1 MLLIVES
8 PSKCAK
14 IESFIKCCCI
24 SSKGHLRE
32 IKVLPKPGEDPV
44 FEIINEKKT
53 HIESMRKVIKKY
65 AIKDI
70 YIATDDDREG
80 EAIAWH
86 ICKIF
91 GFPFDS
97 VKRIIF
103 HEVTKAALE
112 KAVATP
118 GLINMSLVR
127 AQQARQVLDLTVGF
141 RVSPVLWKY
150 LYRNRES
157 SLSAGRCQTPAL
169 RLVYDNHCEK
179 KEITQTY
186 KVEGVFFSKKVLFE
200 LSKEMGSNEDVL
212 AFLKGSKD
220 FRYELLKDNIVKP
233 FCIAQVV
240 DSESNRSNPLI
251 YAPEE
256 GILNEN
262 WCKKGI
268 VEGAPRPYHTSGL
281 LQSASSQL
289 RMSPK
294 EVMSGC
300 QQLYQDGHITYMRTE
315 SQKFC
320 AEYLEEVRGFITQG
334 FGSTYVGD
342 LEGLEN
348 RDSGNPHEAIRVTH
362 LEVRKIEGLAARVGK
377 LYELIWRNS
386 VASCMSAYKGE
397 QTSVYISSP
406 LAGAVYVHRV
416 NVPVFMGWK
425 RLDSN
430 VDVVKEQAAGA
441 ALVLYIKSQKEVI
454 CQRVSAEV
462 AIHGKKT
469 HYTEASLIKRL
480 ENVGIG
486 RPSTF
491 ASLVETLIDRGYV
504 KKGDIEATNINV
516 TEYVLEG
523 SLIEEKVVE
532 KKIGGEKGKLIIQ
545 PVGIVVAE
553 FLTEHFG
560 SLFSYD
566 YTKTMESD
574 LDKIALSEEGSKDI
588 CKECNDE
595 IERLIQPVDKRRF
608 VIKDS
613 SDVVVFG
620 RYGLMI
626 QSKTVNKACRSV
638 REGID
643 LGRLS
648 RGEYTLDELLE
659 KKDSRVIGEYLD
671 SPISIARGPFGW
683 YVAYKDTKM
692 GCKTLLSGG
701 GKADDSER
709 GTKGK
714 VIEKEEPDDEE
725 VYNAFVKYM
734 DTKDDSK
741 EGVTGMIRELTPDLS
756 IRNGKFGGYIFYKT
770 PSMKKPKFFTL
781 KGFKESYRFCQKD
794 VLIEW
799 IRTTYHIKGI

>member
-14 IESFIKCCCI
+14 IESFIPCCCI

-32 IKVLPKPGEDPV
+32 LKVLPKPGEDPV
-44 FEIINEKKT
+44 FEIIDEKKT

-65 AIKDI
+65 AVKDI

-86 ICKIF
+86 ICQIF
-91 GFPFDS
+91 GLPVDS

-118 GLINMSLVR
+118 GLINISLVR

-141 RVSPVLWKY
+141 RVSPVLWKH

-169 RLVYDNHCEK
+169 RLVYDNHREER
-179 KEITQTY
+179 EITQTY
-186 KVEGVFFSKKVLFE
+186 KVGAVFFPKKVLFE
-200 LSKEMGSNEDVL
+200 LSKEMGSQKDVL
-212 AFLKGSKD
+212 AFLEGSKD
-220 FRYELLKDNIVKP
+220 FRYELL
-233 FCIAQVV
+233 
-240 DSESNRSNPLI
+240 
-251 YAPEE
+251 
-256 GILNEN
+256 NEN
-262 WCKKGI
+262 WCKKEI

-281 LQSASSQL
+281 LQAASSQL
-289 RMSPK
+289 RMTPK

-320 AEYLEEVRGFITQG
+320 AEYLGEVRGFITRG
-334 FGSTYVGD
+334 FGATYVGD
-342 LEGLEN
+342 VEGLEN

-362 LEVRKIEGLAARVGK
+362 LEVRKIEGLAVRVGK

-397 QTSVYISSP
+397 QTSVYISS
-406 LAGAVYVHRV
+406 LLDGVFYVHKV

-425 RLDSN
+425 GLDSN

-441 ALVLYIKSQKEVI
+441 ALILYIKSQKEVI

-469 HYTEASLIKRL
+469 HYTEASLIKKL
-480 ENVGIG
+480 EDVGIG

-504 KKGDIEATNINV
+504 KKGDIEATNLNV

-523 SLIEEKVVE
+523 GLIQEKAVE
-532 KKIGGEKGKLIIQ
+532 KKIGGEKGKLVIQ

-560 SLFSYD
+560 SLFAYD
-566 YTKTMESD
+566 YTKAMESD
-574 LDKIALSEEGSKDI
+574 LDKIALAEEGSKDI

-595 IERLIQPVDKRRF
+595 IERLIQPVEKRRF

-626 QSKTVNKACRSV
+626 QSGGSKGCRSV
-638 REGID
+638 KEGID
-643 LGRLS
+643 IGRLS

-659 KKDSRVIGEYLD
+659 KKESRIIGEYLD

-683 YVAYKDTKM
+683 YVAYKETKM
-692 GCKTLLSGG
+692 GCKTLLAEG
-701 GKADDSER
+701 GKVEADE
-709 GTKGK
+709 GEVEKVTKKRGK
-714 VIEKEEPDDEE
+714 VLEEEEPDDEE

-734 DTKDDSK
+734 ETKDDSK
-741 EGVTGMIRELTPDLS
+741 EGVAGMIRELTPDLS

-770 PSMKKPKFFTL
+770 ASMKKPKFFTL
-781 KGFKESYRFCQKD
+781 KGFKESYRFCQKN
-794 VLIEW
+794 VLMEW
-799 IRTTYHIKGI
+799 IRTTYQIKGI

>member
-14 IESFIKCCCI
+14 IESFIPCCCI

-32 IKVLPKPGEDPV
+32 LKVLPKPGEDPV
-44 FEIINEKKT
+44 FEIIDEKKT

-65 AIKDI
+65 AVKDI
-70 YIATDDDREG
+70 YVATDDDREG

-86 ICKIF
+86 ICQIF
-91 GFPFDS
+91 GLPVDS

-141 RVSPVLWKY
+141 RVSPVLWKH

-169 RLVYDNHCEK
+169 RLVYDNHREER
-179 KEITQTY
+179 EITQTY
-186 KVEGVFFSKKVLFE
+186 KVGAVFFPKKVLFE
-200 LSKEMGSNEDVL
+200 LSKEMGSQKDVL
-212 AFLKGSKD
+212 AFLEGSKD
-220 FRYELLKDNIVKP
+220 FRYELLKDKIVKK
-233 FCIAQVV
+233 
-240 DSESNRSNPLI
+240 EM
-251 YAPEE
+251 
-256 GILNEN
+256 
-262 WCKKGI
+262 

-281 LQSASSQL
+281 LQAASSQL

-320 AEYLEEVRGFITQG
+320 AEYLGEVRGFITRG
-334 FGSTYVGD
+334 FGATYVGD
-342 LEGLEN
+342 VEGLEN

-362 LEVRKIEGLAARVGK
+362 LEVRKIEGLTVRVGK

-406 LAGAVYVHRV
+406 LAGVFYVHKV
-416 NVPVFMGWK
+416 DVPVFMGWK
-425 RLDSN
+425 GLDSN

-441 ALVLYIKSQKEVI
+441 ALILYIKSQKEVI

-469 HYTEASLIKRL
+469 HYTEASLIKKL
-480 ENVGIG
+480 EDVGIG

-504 KKGDIEATNINV
+504 KKGDIEATNLNV

-523 SLIEEKVVE
+523 GLIQEKAVE
-532 KKIGGEKGKLIIQ
+532 KKIGGEKGKLVIQ

-560 SLFSYD
+560 SLFAYD
-566 YTKTMESD
+566 YTKAMESD
-574 LDKIALSEEGSKDI
+574 LDKIALSDQSSKDI

-595 IERLIQPVDKRRF
+595 IERLIQPVEKRRF

-626 QSKTVNKACRSV
+626 QSGGSKGCRSV
-638 REGID
+638 KEGID
-643 LGRLS
+643 IGRLN
-648 RGEYTLDELLE
+648 RGEYTLDELVE
-659 KKDSRVIGEYLD
+659 KKESRVIGEYLG
-671 SPISIARGPFGW
+671 SVVSVARGPFGW

-692 GCKTLLSGG
+692 GCKTLLAGG
-701 GKADDSER
+701 GKADEGETDESEKV
-709 GTKGK
+709 TKKRGK
-714 VIEKEEPDDEE
+714 VLEEEEPDDEE

-741 EGVTGMIRELTPDLS
+741 EGVAGMIRELTPDLS

-794 VLIEW
+794 VLMEW
-799 IRTTYHIKGI
+799 IRTTYQIKGI

>member
-14 IESFIKCCCI
+14 IESFLSCCCI

-32 IKVLPKPGEDPV
+32 LKVLPKPDEDPL
-44 FEIINEKKT
+44 FEIIEEKKT

-65 AIKDI
+65 TVKDI

-86 ICKIF
+86 ICEIF
-91 GFPFDS
+91 GLPVDK

-103 HEVTKAALE
+103 HEVTKVALE
-112 KAVATP
+112 KAVSTP
-118 GLINMSLVR
+118 GFINMALVR

-141 RVSPVLWKY
+141 RVSPILWKY

-169 RLVYDNHCEK
+169 RLVYDNHREER
-179 KEITQTY
+179 EITQRY
-186 KVEGVFFSKKVLFE
+186 KVGAVFFPKQILFE
-200 LSKEMGSNEDVL
+200 LTKELDSGEDVI
-212 AFLKGSKD
+212 AFLETSKG
-220 FRYELLKDNIVKP
+220 FQYERLKDKCVKK
-233 FCIAQVV
+233 
-240 DSESNRSNPLI
+240 D
-251 YAPEE
+251 
-256 GILNEN
+256 
-262 WCKKGI
+262 I

-281 LQSASSQL
+281 LQAASSQL

-315 SQKFC
+315 SQQFC
-320 AEYLEEVRGFITQG
+320 AEYLGEVRGFITGG
-334 FGSTYVGD
+334 FGASYVGD

-362 LEVRKIEGLAARVGK
+362 LEVRKIEGIAVRVGK

-406 LAGAVYVHRV
+406 LVGGYYVHKV
-416 NVPVFMGWK
+416 DVPLFMGWK
-425 RLDSN
+425 AIDTK
-430 VDVVKEQAAGA
+430 VDIVKEQAAGSA
-441 ALVLYIKSQKEVI
+441 RILYINSQKGII

-469 HYTEASLIKRL
+469 HFTEASLIKRL
-480 ENVGIG
+480 EDIGIG

-504 KKGDIEATNINV
+504 KKGDIEGTTLNIM
-516 TEYVLEG
+516 EYTLEG
-523 SLIEEKVVE
+523 DVIKETATEKNV
-532 KKIGGEKGKLIIQ
+532 GGEKGKLVIQ
-545 PVGIVVAE
+545 PVGVIVAE
-553 FLTEHFG
+553 FLTEYFG

-566 YTKTMESD
+566 YTKAMELD
-574 LDKIALSEEGSKDI
+574 LDKIALSMEGSKDI

-595 IERLIQPVDKRRF
+595 IDKLIQPVEKRRF

-613 SDVVVFG
+613 SSVVVFG

-626 QSKTVNKACRSV
+626 QSGAKVCRSV
-638 REGID
+638 KEGID
-643 LGRLS
+643 MGRLS
-648 RGEYTLDELLE
+648 RGEYTLDELVE
-659 KKDSRVIGEYLD
+659 KKESREIGEYKGVAV
-671 SPISIARGPFGW
+671 SVSKGPYGW
-683 YVAYKDTKM
+683 YVSHGETKM
-692 GCKTLLSGG
+692 GCKALLAGGAGSAEEEGGLTKHKKG
-701 GKADDSER
+701 GKVLE
-709 GTKGK
+709 
-714 VIEKEEPDDEE
+714 EEPEDEE
-725 VYNAFVKYM
+725 IYNAFVTYM
-734 DTKDDSK
+734 DTKDNIK
-741 EGVTGMIRELTPDLS
+741 EGVAGIIRELTADLS
-756 IRNGKFGGYIFYKT
+756 IRNGKYGAYIYYKT
-770 PSMKKPKFFTL
+770 FSMKKPKFFGL

-794 VLIEW
+794 VLMEW
-799 IRTTYHIKGI
+799 IRTTHNIQGI

>member
-14 IESFIKCCCI
+14 IESFIPCCCI

-32 IKVLPKPGEDPV
+32 LKVLPKPGEDPV
-44 FEIINEKKT
+44 FEIIDEKKT

-65 AIKDI
+65 AVKDI
-70 YIATDDDREG
+70 YVATDDDREG

-86 ICKIF
+86 ICQIF
-91 GFPFDS
+91 GLPVDS

-141 RVSPVLWKY
+141 RVSPVLWKH

-169 RLVYDNHCEK
+169 RLVYDNHREER
-179 KEITQTY
+179 EITQTY
-186 KVEGVFFSKKVLFE
+186 KVGAVFFPKKVLFE
-200 LSKEMGSNEDVL
+200 LSKEMGSQKDVL
-212 AFLKGSKD
+212 AFLEGSKD
-220 FRYELLKDNIVKP
+220 FRYELLN
-233 FCIAQVV
+233 
-240 DSESNRSNPLI
+240 
-251 YAPEE
+251 
-256 GILNEN
+256 GN
-262 WCKKGI
+262 WCKKEM

-281 LQSASSQL
+281 LQAASSQL

-320 AEYLEEVRGFITQG
+320 AEYLEEVRGFITRG
-334 FGSTYVGD
+334 FGATYVGD
-342 LEGLEN
+342 VEGLEN

-362 LEVRKIEGLAARVGK
+362 LEVRKIEGIAARVGK

-406 LAGAVYVHRV
+406 LAGASYVHRV
-416 NVPVFMGWK
+416 DVPIFMGWK
-425 RLDSN
+425 GLDSN

-441 ALVLYIKSQKEVI
+441 ALILYIKSQKEVI

-469 HYTEASLIKRL
+469 HYTEASLIKKL
-480 ENVGIG
+480 EDVGIG

-504 KKGDIEATNINV
+504 KKGDIEATNLNV

-523 SLIEEKVVE
+523 GLIQEKAVE
-532 KKIGGEKGKLIIQ
+532 KKIGGEKGKLVIQ

-560 SLFSYD
+560 SLFAYD
-566 YTKTMESD
+566 YTKAMESD
-574 LDKIALSEEGSKDI
+574 LDKIALSDQSSKDI

-595 IERLIQPVDKRRF
+595 IERLIQPVEKRRF

-626 QSKTVNKACRSV
+626 QSGGSKSCRSV
-638 REGID
+638 KEGID

-659 KKDSRVIGEYLD
+659 KKESRVIGEYLD

-692 GCKTLLSGG
+692 GCKTLLAEGGKVGG
-701 GKADDSER
+701 GKAEADE
-709 GTKGK
+709 GEVEKVTKKRGK
-714 VIEKEEPDDEE
+714 VLEEEEPDDEE

-741 EGVTGMIRELTPDLS
+741 EGVAGMIRELTPDLS

-794 VLIEW
+794 VLMEW
-799 IRTTYHIKGI
+799 IRTTYQIKGI

>member
-14 IESFIKCCCI
+14 IESFIPCCCI

-32 IKVLPKPGEDPV
+32 LKVLPKPGEDPV
-44 FEIINEKKT
+44 FEIIDEKKT

-65 AIKDI
+65 AVKDI

-86 ICKIF
+86 ICQIF
-91 GFPFDS
+91 GLPVDS

-141 RVSPVLWKY
+141 RVSPVLWKH

-169 RLVYDNHCEK
+169 RLVYDNHREER
-179 KEITQTY
+179 EITQTY
-186 KVEGVFFSKKVLFE
+186 KVGAVFFPKKVLFE
-200 LSKEMGSNEDVL
+200 LSKEIGSQKDVL
-212 AFLKGSKD
+212 AFLEGSKD
-220 FRYELLKDNIVKP
+220 FRYELLN
-233 FCIAQVV
+233 
-240 DSESNRSNPLI
+240 
-251 YAPEE
+251 
-256 GILNEN
+256 GN
-262 WCKKGI
+262 WCKKEM

-281 LQSASSQL
+281 LQAASSQL

-320 AEYLEEVRGFITQG
+320 AEYLGEVRGFITRG
-334 FGSTYVGD
+334 FGATYVGN

-406 LAGAVYVHRV
+406 LAGVFYVHRV
-416 NVPVFMGWK
+416 DVPIFMGWK
-425 RLDSN
+425 GLDSN

-469 HYTEASLIKRL
+469 HYTEASLIKKL
-480 ENVGIG
+480 EDVGIG

-504 KKGDIEATNINV
+504 KKGDIEATNLNV

-523 SLIEEKVVE
+523 GLIQEKAVE
-532 KKIGGEKGKLIIQ
+532 KKIGGEKGKLVIQ

-560 SLFSYD
+560 SLFAYD
-566 YTKTMESD
+566 YTKAMESD
-574 LDKIALSEEGSKDI
+574 LDKIALSDQSSKDI

-595 IERLIQPVDKRRF
+595 IERLIQPVEKRRF

-626 QSKTVNKACRSV
+626 QSGGSKGCRSV
-638 REGID
+638 KEGID
-643 LGRLS
+643 IGRLN

-659 KKDSRVIGEYLD
+659 KKESRVIGEYLD

-683 YVAYKDTKM
+683 YVAYKETKM
-692 GCKTLLSGG
+692 GCKTLLVGG
-701 GKADDSER
+701 GKVEADE
-709 GTKGK
+709 GEVEKVTKKRGK
-714 VIEKEEPDDEE
+714 VLEEEEPDDEE
-725 VYNAFVKYM
+725 VYSAFVKYM

-741 EGVTGMIRELTPDLS
+741 EGVAGMIRELTPDLS
-756 IRNGKFGGYIFYKT
+756 IRNGKYGGYIFYKT
-770 PSMKKPKFFTL
+770 ASMKKPKFFAL

-794 VLIEW
+794 VLMEW
-799 IRTTYHIKGI
+799 IRTTHQIKGI

>member
-14 IESFIKCCCI
+14 IESFLPCCCCI

-32 IKVLPKPGEDPV
+32 LKVLPKPGEEPI
-44 FEIINEKKT
+44 FEIIEEKKT

-65 AIKDI
+65 VAKDI

-86 ICKIF
+86 ICQIF
-91 GFPFDS
+91 GLPVDS
-97 VKRIIF
+97 IKRIIF
-103 HEVTKAALE
+103 HEVTKIALE
-112 KAVATP
+112 KAVSTP
-118 GLINMSLVR
+118 GLINMALVR

-169 RLVYDNHCEK
+169 RLVYDNHREE

-186 KVEGVFFSKKVLFE
+186 KVGGLFFGKKVLFE
-200 LSKEMGSNEDVL
+200 LSKELDSQSAVL
-212 AFLKGSKD
+212 AFLESSKG
-220 FRYELLKDNIVKP
+220 FRYELLNDKLVKKDV
-233 FCIAQVV
+233 
-240 DSESNRSNPLI
+240 
-251 YAPEE
+251 
-256 GILNEN
+256 
-262 WCKKGI
+262 
-268 VEGAPRPYHTSGL
+268 VEGAPRPYNTSGL

-315 SQKFC
+315 SQQFC
-320 AEYLEEVRGFITQG
+320 AEYLGEVRGFIERG
-334 FGSTYVGD
+334 FGAPYVGD
-342 LEGLEN
+342 LDKLEN

-386 VASCMSAYKGE
+386 VASCMSAYRGE
-397 QTSVYISSP
+397 QTSLYISSP
-406 LAGAVYVHRV
+406 LAGASYIHKVD
-416 NVPVFMGWK
+416 VPIFIGW
-425 RLDSN
+425 RGLDSN
-430 VDVVKEQAAGA
+430 VDVVKEQAAGT
-441 ALVLYIKSQKEVI
+441 ALVLYMKSQKEVI

-480 ENVGIG
+480 EDVGIG

-504 KKGDIEATNINV
+504 KKGDIEGTTIAV
-516 TEYVLEG
+516 MEYVLEG
-523 SLIEEKVVE
+523 SLIEEKAVE
-532 KKIGGEKGKLIIQ
+532 KKVGGEKGKLVIQ

-553 FLTEHFG
+553 FLSEHFG
-560 SLFSYD
+560 SLFAYD
-566 YTKTMESD
+566 YTREMESD
-574 LDKIALSEEGSKDI
+574 LDKIALSDQSSKDI
-588 CKECNDE
+588 CKECNEE
-595 IERLIQPVDKRRF
+595 IERLIQPVEKRRF

-626 QSKTVNKACRSV
+626 QSGGSKACRTV

-643 LGRLS
+643 IGRLN
-648 RGEYTLDELLE
+648 RGEYTLDELVE
-659 KKDSRVIGEYLD
+659 KKDSRVIGEYLG
-671 SPISIARGPFGW
+671 SAVSVAKGPFGW
-683 YVAYKDTKM
+683 FVAYKEMKM
-692 GCKTLLSGG
+692 GCKTLLAGAGASAGTEG
-701 GKADDSER
+701 EPEAETLKK
-709 GTKGK
+709 GTKKRGQ
-714 VIEKEEPDDEE
+714 VLEEEPVDEE
-725 VYNAFVKYM
+725 IYAAFVKYM
-734 DTKDDSK
+734 ETKDDSK
-741 EGVTGMIRELTPDLS
+741 EGVAGMIRELTPELS
-756 IRNGKFGGYIFYKT
+756 IRNGKYGAYIFYKT
-770 PSMKKPKFFTL
+770 PNMKKPKFFAL

-794 VLIEW
+794 VLMEW
-799 IRTTYHIKGI
+799 IRTTHQIQGI

>member
-14 IESFIKCCCI
+14 IESFLPCCCI

-32 IKVLPKPGEDPV
+32 LKVLPKPGEEPV
-44 FEIINEKKT
+44 FEIIEEKKT
-53 HIESMRKVIKKY
+53 HLESMRKVIKKY
-65 AIKDI
+65 AVKDI

-86 ICKIF
+86 ICQIF
-91 GFPFDS
+91 GLPVDS

-103 HEVTKAALE
+103 HEVTKVALE
-112 KAVATP
+112 KAVSTP
-118 GLINMSLVR
+118 GLINMALVR

-169 RLVYDNHCEK
+169 RLVYDNHREE

-186 KVEGVFFSKKVLFE
+186 KVGGLFFGKKVLFE
-200 LSKEMGSNEDVL
+200 LTKEMDSQSAVL
-212 AFLKGSKD
+212 ALLEGSKG
-220 FRYELLKDNIVKP
+220 FRYELLKEKLVKKD
-233 FCIAQVV
+233 VM
-240 DSESNRSNPLI
+240 
-251 YAPEE
+251 
-256 GILNEN
+256 
-262 WCKKGI
+262 
-268 VEGAPRPYHTSGL
+268 EGAPRPYHTSGL
-281 LQSASSQL
+281 LQAASSQL

-315 SQKFC
+315 SQQFC
-320 AEYLEEVRGFITQG
+320 AEYLAEVRGFIERG
-334 FGSTYVGD
+334 FGAPYVGELD
-342 LEGLEN
+342 RLEN

-362 LEVRKIEGLAARVGK
+362 LEVRKIEGVRVGK

-386 VASCMSAYKGE
+386 VASCMAAYRGE
-397 QTSVYISSP
+397 QTSLYISSP
-406 LAGAVYVHRV
+406 LAGTFYVNRV
-416 NVPVFMGWK
+416 DVPIFMGW
-425 RLDSN
+425 RGLDSN
-430 VDVVKEQAAGA
+430 VDVVKEQTAGA
-441 ALVLYIKSQKEVI
+441 ALVLYMKSQKEVI

-469 HYTEASLIKRL
+469 HYTEATLIKRL
-480 ENVGIG
+480 EDVGIG

-504 KKGDIEATNINV
+504 KKGDIEGTTIAV

-523 SLIEEKVVE
+523 GLIQETAIE
-532 KKIGGEKGKLIIQ
+532 KKVGGEKGKLVIQ
-545 PVGIVVAE
+545 PIGIVVAE

-560 SLFSYD
+560 SLFAYD
-566 YTKTMESD
+566 YTREMELD
-574 LDKIALSEEGSKDI
+574 LDKIALSDQGSKDI

-595 IERLIQPVDKRRF
+595 IERLIQPVEKRRF

-626 QSKTVNKACRSV
+626 QSEGSKTCRTV

-643 LGRLS
+643 IGRLN
-648 RGEYTLDELLE
+648 RGEYTLDELVE
-659 KKDSRVIGEYLD
+659 KKESRVIGEYLG
-671 SPISIARGPFGW
+671 SAVSIAKGPFGW
-683 YVAYKDTKM
+683 FVSYKETKM
-692 GCKTLLSGG
+692 GCKTLLAGTEVEDDAKALKKGVKKG
-701 GKADDSER
+701 GKVLE
-709 GTKGK
+709 
-714 VIEKEEPDDEE
+714 EEPVDEE
-725 VYNAFVKYM
+725 VYTAFVKYM
-734 DTKDDSK
+734 ETKDDSK
-741 EGVTGMIRELTPDLS
+741 KGVAGMIRELTPELS
-756 IRNGKFGGYIFYKT
+756 IRNGKYGAYIFYKT
-770 PSMKKPKFFTL
+770 ASMKKPKFFAL

-794 VLIEW
+794 VLMEW
-799 IRTTYHIKGI
+799 IRTTHQIQGI

>member
-14 IESFIKCCCI
+14 IESFLPCRCI

-32 IKVLPKPGEDPV
+32 LKVLPKPGEEPV
-44 FEIINEKKT
+44 FEIIEEKKT
-53 HIESMRKVIKKY
+53 HIESMRKVIKNY
-65 AIKDI
+65 VSKDI

-86 ICKIF
+86 ICQVF
-91 GFPFDS
+91 GLPVDS

-112 KAVATP
+112 KAILTP
-118 GLINMSLVR
+118 GLINMALVR

-141 RVSPVLWKY
+141 RVSPILWKY
-150 LYRNRES
+150 LYRNRDS

-169 RLVYDNHCEK
+169 RLVYDNHREE

-186 KVEGVFFSKKVLFE
+186 KVGGLFYPKKILFE
-200 LSKEMGSNEDVL
+200 LSKEMGSQEDVL
-212 AFLKGSKD
+212 AFLEESKD
-220 FRYELLKDNIVKP
+220 FRYELLKDKI
-233 FCIAQVV
+233 
-240 DSESNRSNPLI
+240 S
-251 YAPEE
+251 
-256 GILNEN
+256 
-262 WCKKGI
+262 KKEM

-281 LQSASSQL
+281 LQAASSQL

-315 SQKFC
+315 SQQFC
-320 AEYLEEVRGFITQG
+320 AEYLGEVREFITRG

-342 LEGLEN
+342 LDRLEN

-362 LEVRKIEGLAARVGK
+362 LEVRKIEGVAVRVGK

-386 VASCMSAYKGE
+386 VASCMSVYRGE

-406 LAGAVYVHRV
+406 LAGVFYVHRV
-416 NVPVFMGWK
+416 DVPVFMGWK
-425 RLDSN
+425 GLDSN
-430 VDVVKEQAAGA
+430 VDVVKEQTAGA
-441 ALVLYIKSQKEVI
+441 ALILYMKSQKEVI

-469 HYTEASLIKRL
+469 HYTEASLIKKL
-480 ENVGIG
+480 EDIGIG

-504 KKGDIEATNINV
+504 KKGDIEPTNLNV
-516 TEYVLEG
+516 TEYILEG
-523 SLIEEKVVE
+523 SLIQEKAVE
-532 KKIGGEKGKLIIQ
+532 KKVGGEKGKLVIQ

-560 SLFSYD
+560 SLFAYD
-566 YTKTMESD
+566 YTREMELD
-574 LDKIALSEEGSKDI
+574 LDKISLSDQGSKDI

-595 IERLIQPVDKRRF
+595 IERLIQPVEKRRF

-626 QSKTVNKACRSV
+626 QSGGSKACRTDKACRSV

-643 LGRLS
+643 MGRLS
-648 RGEYTLDELLE
+648 RGEYTLDELVE
-659 KKDSRVIGEYLD
+659 KKESRDIGEYLG
-671 SPISIARGPFGW
+671 SVVSIAKGPFGW
-683 YVAYKDTKM
+683 YVSYKDTKM
-692 GCKTLLSGG
+692 GCKTLLAEGGKAEG
-701 GKADDSER
+701 GKADESDSEKVIK
-709 GTKGK
+709 GGK
-714 VIEKEEPDDEE
+714 VLEEEPDDEE
-725 VYNAFVKYM
+725 IYNAFVKYM

-741 EGVTGMIRELTPDLS
+741 EGVAGMIRELTPELS
-756 IRNGKFGGYIFYKT
+756 IRNGKFGAYIFYKT
-770 PSMKKPKFFTL
+770 PSMKKPKFFGL

-794 VLIEW
+794 VLMEW
-799 IRTTYHIKGI
+799 IRTTHQIQGV